1 MSDYDQRPR
10 GGEPP
15 LSLDKQGPPRG
26 RGPAPVT
33 LIVSVL
39 ILIVVVGG
47 VLWLYR
53 GGVRGANGG
62 PPTIG
67 APPGEARTPAPAQS
81 SMADAAAGL
90 SIYKDNGAA
99 ASGPPSFAP
108 PPEEPAAR
116 PVASAPAPV
125 AQPQAAR
132 PQAAQPKGADE
143 IGDFLDKPPA
153 AKAAK
158 PVKPITV
165 AKAETPSAASAGGA
179 AEVQIGAFSS
189 AAQADQ
195 GWSGAAGVAPGL
207 MAGKGKKVVPVTVD
221 GKTLYRT
228 FVTGF
233 ASHDAAQALCDRLKA
248 AGRTCFVR

>member
-1 MSDYDQRPR
+1 
-10 GGEPP
+10 
-15 LSLDKQGPPRG
+15 
-26 RGPAPVT
+26 VT

-53 GGVRGANGG
+53 GGVRGANSG
-62 PPTIG
+62 PPTIS
-67 APPGEARTPAPAQS
+67 APAGDARTPAPAQS
-81 SMADAAAGL
+81 SSPDTAAGL

-99 ASGPPSFAP
+99 SSGPPTFAP

-116 PVASAPAPV
+116 PVASAPPPPAPPAV
-125 AQPQAAR
+125 PH
-132 PQAAQPKGADE
+132 PKSNDA
-143 IGDFLDKPPA
+143 IGDLLDKPPA
-153 AKAAK
+153 AKV
-158 PVKPITV
+158 VKPAKLAAV
-165 AKAETPSAASAGGA
+165 AKAEARPAPAAGP

-189 AAQADQ
+189 PSQADQ
-195 GWSGAAGVAPGL
+195 GWSGAAGIAPGP

-221 GKTLYRT
+221 GRTLYRT

>member
-1 MSDYDQRPR
+1 
-10 GGEPP
+10 
-15 LSLDKQGPPRG
+15 
-26 RGPAPVT
+26 VT

-67 APPGEARTPAPAQS
+67 APAGEARTPAPAQS
-81 SMADAAAGL
+81 SAPDTAAGL

-125 AQPQAAR
+125 AH

-158 PVKPITV
+158 PVKPVIV
-165 AKAETPSAASAGGA
+165 AKVETPPVASAGGA

-195 GWSGAAGVAPGL
+195 GWSGAAGVAPGP

>member
-1 MSDYDQRPR
+1 MSDFDQRPR

-15 LSLDKQGPPRG
+15 LTLDKRGAPRG

-53 GGVRGANGG
+53 GGVRSANSG

-67 APPGEARTPAPAQS
+67 APAGEARTTAPAQS
-81 SMADAAAGL
+81 SSPDTAAGL
-90 SIYKDNGAA
+90 SIYKDSGAA
-99 ASGPPSFAP
+99 ASGPPTFAP
-108 PPEEPAAR
+108 APEEPAAR
-116 PVASAPAPV
+116 PVAVAPPAPT
-125 AQPQAAR
+125 R
-132 PQAAQPKGADE
+132 PKSADA
-143 IGDFLDKPPA
+143 IGDLLDRPPA

-158 PVKPITV
+158 PAKPTAV
-165 AKAETPSAASAGGA
+165 TKAEAPPAASTGA

-195 GWSGAAGVAPGL
+195 GWSAAAGIAPGA
-207 MAGKGKKVVPVTVD
+207 MAGMGKKVVPVTVD
-221 GKTLYRT
+221 GRTLYRT

-233 ASHDAAQALCDRLKA
+233 ASRDAAQALCGRLKA
-248 AGRTCFVR
+248 ARRTCFVR

>member
-1 MSDYDQRPR
+1 MSDFDQRPR

-15 LSLDKQGPPRG
+15 LTLDKRGAPRG

-39 ILIVVVGG
+39 ILIVVVAG

-67 APPGEARTPAPAQS
+67 APAGEARTPAPAQS
-81 SMADAAAGL
+81 ASPDTAAGL

-99 ASGPPSFAP
+99 ASGPPTFAP
-108 PPEEPAAR
+108 APEEPAAR
-116 PVASAPAPV
+116 PVAVAPSPV
-125 AQPQAAR
+125 AP
-132 PQAAQPKGADE
+132 PSVPKPRSADA
-143 IGDFLDKPPA
+143 IGDLLDKPPS
-153 AKAAK
+153 AK
-158 PVKPITV
+158 PGKPAKPTVV
-165 AKAETPSAASAGGA
+165 AKSAPPPGVSPGP

-195 GWSGAAGVAPGL
+195 GWSAAAGIAPGA
-207 MAGKGKKVVPVTVD
+207 MAGMGKKVVPVTVD
-221 GKTLYRT
+221 GRTLYRT

-233 ASHDAAQALCDRLKA
+233 ASHDAAQALCARLKS

>member
-1 MSDYDQRPR
+1 MSDFDQRPR

-15 LSLDKQGPPRG
+15 LTLEKRGAPRG

-39 ILIVVVGG
+39 ILIVVAGG
-47 VLWLYR
+47 ILWLYR
-53 GGVRGANGG
+53 GGVRGANSG

-67 APPGEARTPAPAQS
+67 APAGDARTPAPAQS
-81 SMADAAAGL
+81 SAPDTAAGL

-99 ASGPPSFAP
+99 ASGPPTFAP
-108 PPEEPAAR
+108 APEEPGTRPATVAPPAAA
-116 PVASAPAPV
+116 PPKTAPTAKSADA
-125 AQPQAAR
+125 
-132 PQAAQPKGADE
+132 

-153 AKAAK
+153 AKTVKPAK
-158 PVKPITV
+158 PIVT
-165 AKAETPSAASAGGA
+165 AKAEAPPTTAGGS

-195 GWSGAAGVAPGL
+195 GWSGAAGIAPGP
-207 MAGKGKKVVPVTVD
+207 MAGKGKKVVSVTVD
-221 GKTLYRT
+221 GRTLYRT

>member
-1 MSDYDQRPR
+1 
-10 GGEPP
+10 
-15 LSLDKQGPPRG
+15 
-26 RGPAPVT
+26 VT

-67 APPGEARTPAPAQS
+67 APAGEARTPAPAQS
-81 SMADAAAGL
+81 SAPDTAAGL
-90 SIYKDNGAA
+90 SIYKDNGAS

-125 AQPQAAR
+125 AH

-158 PVKPITV
+158 PVKPVIV
-165 AKAETPSAASAGGA
+165 AKVETPPVASAGGA

-195 GWSGAAGVAPGL
+195 GWSGAAGVAPGP

>member
-1 MSDYDQRPR
+1 MSDFDQRPR

-15 LSLDKQGPPRG
+15 LTLDKRGPPRG
-26 RGPAPVT
+26 RGPAPIT

-39 ILIVVVGG
+39 ILIVVAGG

-67 APPGEARTPAPAQS
+67 APAGDARTPAPVQS
-81 SMADAAAGL
+81 SAPDTAAGL

-99 ASGPPSFAP
+99 ASGPPTFAP
-108 PPEEPAAR
+108 APEEPGAR
-116 PVASAPAPV
+116 PVAAAPPAVAPPKAV
-125 AQPQAAR
+125 APL
-132 PQAAQPKGADE
+132 KNADA

-153 AKAAK
+153 AKTGKPTK
-158 PVKPITV
+158 PVVT
-165 AKAETPSAASAGGA
+165 AKAEAPAAAAASGGP

-195 GWSGAAGVAPGL
+195 GWSGAAGIAPGP

-221 GKTLYRT
+221 GRTLYRT